1 MRILFI
7 TAQPPE
13 PPQAGG
19 TLRTNGLMRGVHAA
33 GHEVHVLT
41 FAEPGQLDASRD
53 VLSEFCSS
61 VESVPPPRRT
71 IRHRLSDLLFT
82 KLADMQRRCDSPLYA
97 AKLEYILARMTFDL
111 IQIES
116 LEMAVYLP
124 VIRRV
129 QPRTPVIYD
138 SFNAEFE
145 LQRSIYAAEKGDLR
159 RLPGAIYSYVQWQR
173 LTRFE
178 REVCQS
184 VAHVIAVSDAD
195 ARAFQHLAPGCAVSV
210 VPNGIDVQQ
219 YAQHDPSLDLGPYAL
234 VFTGSMSYRPNVDAA
249 LWFADQVFG
258 RVRALIPDAR
268 FFVVGSPPHPRLN
281 VLREREGIQVTGWVP
296 SVNPF
301 LHAAAVY
308 VAPLRMGS
316 GTRLK
321 LLQAMSAGRAV
332 VSTSIGAQGLQV
344 SDGVELRLAD
354 TPDDF
359 ARAVIELLEYPARRE
374 VLGQAAA
381 RYVAAHHDW
390 SVIVPDLLRVYGE
403 ITGSPHRAKE
413 ETHEQH
419 TTTPA

>member
-1 MRILFI
+1 MRILFL
-7 TAQPPE
+7 TAQSPE
-13 PPQAGG
+13 PPHAGG

-41 FAEPGQLDASRD
+41 FAEPGQLDASHALD
-53 VLSEFCSS
+53 EFCAS

-71 IRHRLSDLLFT
+71 VRRRLRDLLLT
-82 KLADMQRRCDSPLYA
+82 NLADMQRRCDSPLYA
-97 AKLEYILARMTFDL
+97 AKLEHTLARTAFDI

-116 LEMAVYLP
+116 LEMATYLP

-129 QPRTPVIYD
+129 QPGTPVIYD

-145 LQRSIYAAEKGDLR
+145 LQRSIHEAEKRDPR
-159 RLPGAIYSYVQWQR
+159 RLPGAIYSYIQWRR

-178 REVCQS
+178 REICRS

-195 ARAFQHLAPGCAVSV
+195 AAAFQRLAPGCAISV
-210 VPNGIDVQQ
+210 VPNGIHVQD

-258 RVRALIPDAR
+258 RVRALLPDAR
-268 FFVVGSPPHPRLN
+268 FFVVGNRPHSRLN
-281 VLREREGIQVTGWVP
+281 ALREREGIQVTGWVP

-301 LHAAAVY
+301 LYAAAVY

-321 LLQAMSAGRAV
+321 LLQAMAAGQAV
-332 VSTSIGAQGLQV
+332 VSTSVGAQGLQA
-344 SDGVELRLAD
+344 SDGIELRLAD

-374 VLGQAAA
+374 ALGQAAA
-381 RYVAAHHDW
+381 HYAAAHHDW
-390 SVIVPDLLRVYGE
+390 SVIVPDLLRVYDE
-403 ITGSPHRAKE
+403 ITGMLSHVKE
-413 ETHEQH
+413 EVHEQH

>member
-1 MRILFI
+1 MRVLFL
-7 TAQPPE
+7 TAQAPE
-13 PPQAGG
+13 PPHAGG

-41 FAEPGQLDASRD
+41 FAEPGQPEASHA
-53 VLSEFCSS
+53 LNEFCAS
-61 VESVPPPRRT
+61 VESIPPPRRT
-71 IRHRLSDLLFT
+71 FRHRLRDLVLT
-82 KLADMQRRCDSPLYA
+82 NLADMQRRCDSPLYA
-97 AKLEYILARMTFDL
+97 ATLEQILARTAFDI

-116 LEMAVYLP
+116 LEMASYLP

-138 SFNAEFE
+138 SFNAEFD
-145 LQRSIYAAEKGDLR
+145 LQRGIHQTERRDPR
-159 RLPGAIYSYVQWQR
+159 RLPGAMYSYIQWRR

-184 VAHVIAVSDAD
+184 VAHVIAVSSAD
-195 ARAFQHLAPGCAVSV
+195 AVAFRSLAPGCAISV
-210 VPNGIDVQQ
+210 VPNGIHVQE

-249 LWFADQVFG
+249 LWFTDQVFG
-258 RVRALIPDAR
+258 RIRMLLPDAR
-268 FFVVGSPPHPRLN
+268 FFVVGSRPHPRLN
-281 VLREREGIQVTGWVP
+281 ALRERDGIQVTGWVP
-296 SVNPF
+296 NVNPF
-301 LHAAAVY
+301 LYAAAVY

-321 LLQAMSAGRAV
+321 VLQAMAAGQAV

-354 TPDDF
+354 TPEDF
-359 ARAVIELLEYPARRE
+359 ARAVIELLEYPTRRE
-374 VLGQAAA
+374 ALGQAAA
-381 RYVAAHHDW
+381 QYAAAHHDW
-390 SVIVPDLLRVYGE
+390 SVIVPDLLRVYDE
-403 ITGSPHRAKE
+403 VTGTSLPVKKE
-413 ETHEQH
+413 AHEQH

>member
-1 MRILFI
+1 MRILFL

-13 PPQAGG
+13 PPHAGG
-19 TLRTNGLMRGVHAA
+19 TLRANGLMRGIHAA

-41 FAEPGQLDASRD
+41 FVEPGQLDASHA
-53 VLSEFCSS
+53 LSEFCAS

-71 IRHRLSDLLFT
+71 VRHRLRDLLLT
-82 KLADMQRRCDSPLYA
+82 NLADMQRRCDSPLYA
-97 AKLEYILARMTFDL
+97 AKLEQILTRTAFDI

-116 LEMAVYLP
+116 LEMAAYLP
-124 VIRRV
+124 VIQRV
-129 QPRTPVIYD
+129 QPGTPVIYD
-138 SFNAEFE
+138 SFNAEFD
-145 LQRSIYAAEKGDLR
+145 LQHSIHETEKRDPR
-159 RLPGAIYSYVQWQR
+159 RLLGATYSYVQWRR

-178 REVCQS
+178 REICQS

-195 ARAFQHLAPGCAVSV
+195 AAAFRSLAPGCAISV
-210 VPNGIDVQQ
+210 VPNGINVQD
-219 YAQHDPSLDLGPYAL
+219 YAQQDPSLDLGPYAL

-258 RVRALIPDAR
+258 QVRALVPDAR
-268 FFVVGSPPHPRLN
+268 FFVVGSRPHPRLN
-281 VLREREGIQVTGWVP
+281 ALRERDGVQVTGWVP

-301 LHAAAVY
+301 LYAAAVY

-321 LLQAMSAGRAV
+321 LLQAMAAGQPV

-354 TPDDF
+354 TADDF

-374 VLGQAAA
+374 ALGQAAA
-381 RYVAAHHDW
+381 QYAAAHHDW
-390 SVIVPDLLRVYGE
+390 SVIVPDLLRVYDE
-403 ITGSPHRAKE
+403 ITGTASHVKE
-413 ETHEQH
+413 EAHEQH
-419 TTTPA
+419 TTAPA